1 MPIDVTSLYNRRAD
15 NRWERVCVGDILE
28 RVTWSRPDRVAIT
41 GWPGAFGDPAF
52 ERLSYRQADE
62 VANRFANGLLARGLT
77 RGDRVLLLC
86 ENSVEA
92 YLAKLATAKAGL
104 VAVPVNPS
112 LAADVLAYLVR
123 LVDPRFVV
131 VDAEIWPG
139 VAEVIGAAGLR
150 PDVTIPI
157 GGGVAPG
164 GVSFTEFLAG
174 QPAAEPD
181 AVVHGDDI
189 WEILFTSG
197 TTAMPKGVMLSHSY
211 AYMGAMS
218 FALSLTRGLRLEADL
233 KLCAFLPV
241 IYHVADEV
249 LSLPAFLAGGS
260 LVIGRKPVPRD
271 MAAAIARERV
281 TALWGGSPQLVKA
294 LAAEL
299 DAGQPDLDARSLQ
312 VLVYGWGAVEP
323 AVRARLQ
330 ELCGGQ
336 FILVGIFG
344 QTEAISCHRFW
355 PDAWEDKYLATAPQL
370 NYVGI
375 PNPLLGSTVV
385 DADGGQL
392 LDQPGVP
399 GEAVYR
405 SPAVASGYYQ
415 DPVATQEAFRHGWFH
430 SGDSCMV
437 DEDGLRIMV
446 DRYKDIIKSGGE
458 NVSSLR
464 VEAVLHQH
472 AGVAKAAVIGLA
484 HDRWGEAVTAIVVA
498 RPGQGVLAEGGPP
511 EPGAAEA
518 ALIAFCRERLA
529 GFETPKAVIFVAE
542 LPETVG
548 GKVLKYKLR
557 EQFAGHFR
565 AAAPGGSPR

>member
-1 MPIDVTSLYNRRAD
+1 VPIDVTSLYNRRAD

-28 RVTWSRPDRVAIT
+28 RVTWSRPDQVAIT
-41 GWPGAFGDPAF
+41 GWAGAFGDPAY
-52 ERLSYRQADE
+52 ERLTYRQADE
-62 VANRFANGLLARGLT
+62 VANRFANGLLASGLV
-77 RGDRVLLLC
+77 RGDRVLLVC

-92 YLAKLATAKAGL
+92 YLAKIATAKAGL
-104 VAVPVNPS
+104 VAVPVNPA
-112 LAADVLAYLVR
+112 LAPDVLAYLIR
-123 LVDPRFVV
+123 LAQPRFVI
-131 VDAEIWPG
+131 VDAELWPG
-139 VAEVIGAAGLR
+139 AGEVIGAAGLR

-164 GVSFTEFLAG
+164 GVSFAEFVAA
-174 QPAAEPD
+174 QPASEPD

-218 FALSLTRGLRLEADL
+218 FALSLTRGLRIEADL
-233 KLCAFLPV
+233 RLCSFLPV
-241 IYHVADEV
+241 IYHVADEA

-260 LVIGRKPVPRD
+260 LVIGRKPVPAQ
-271 MAAAIARERV
+271 MAAAIAAERV

-299 DAGQPDLDARSLQ
+299 DAGAAELDARSLQ

-330 ELCGGQ
+330 QLCGDQ

-355 PDAWEDKYLATAPQL
+355 PDVWEDTYQATAPQV

-375 PNPLLGSTVV
+375 PNPLLGSTVM
-385 DADGGQL
+385 DPDGQHL

-415 DPVATQEAFRHGWFH
+415 DPEATQHAFRHGWFH

-472 AGVAKAAVIGLA
+472 PEVAKAAVIGLE
-484 HDRWGEAVTAIVVA
+484 HDRWGEAVTAIVVPRA
-498 RPGQGVLAEGGPP
+498 GPP
-511 EPGAAEA
+511 ADAAAFEA
-518 ALIAFCRERLA
+518 DLIAFCRNRLA
-529 GFETPKAVIFVAE
+529 GFETPKAIVISEV

-557 EQFAGHFR
+557 ERFAGHFR
-565 AAAPGGSPR
+565 PAVPGGSPRQRHLH

>member
-1 MPIDVTSLYNRRAD
+1 VPIDVTSLYDRRAD
-15 NRWERVCVGDILE
+15 NRWDRVCVGDILE
-28 RVTWSRPDRVAIT
+28 RVTWSRPDQVAIT
-41 GWPGAFGDPAF
+41 GWPGAFGDPAY
-52 ERLSYRQADE
+52 ERLTYRQADE
-62 VANRFANGLLARGLT
+62 AANRFANGLLASGLV
-77 RGDRVLLLC
+77 RGDRVLLVC

-92 YLAKLATAKAGL
+92 YLAKIATAKAGL

-112 LAADVLAYLVR
+112 LAPDVLAYLIQ
-123 LVDPRFVV
+123 LAEPRFVI
-131 VDAEIWPG
+131 VDAELWAG
-139 VAEVIGAAGLR
+139 AGDVIGAAGLR

-164 GVSFTEFLAG
+164 GVSFADFVAA
-174 QPAAEPD
+174 QPATEPD

-218 FALSLTRGLRLEADL
+218 FALSLTRGLRIEADL
-233 KLCAFLPV
+233 KLCSFLPV

-260 LVIGRKPVPRD
+260 LVIGRKPVPAQ
-271 MAAAIARERV
+271 MAAAIAAERV

-299 DAGQPDLDARSLQ
+299 DAGDADLDARSLQ

-323 AVRARLQ
+323 AVRSRLQ
-330 ELCGGQ
+330 QLCGDQ
-336 FILVGIFG
+336 FILMGIFG

-355 PDAWEDKYLATAPQL
+355 PDVWEDTYQATAPQL

-375 PNPLLGSTVV
+375 PNPLLGSTVM
-385 DADGGQL
+385 DPDGQHL

-405 SPAVASGYYQ
+405 SPAVAAGYYR
-415 DPVATQEAFRHGWFH
+415 DPEATQHAFRHGWFH

-472 AGVAKAAVIGLA
+472 PQVAKAAVIGLD
-484 HDRWGEAVTAIVVA
+484 HDRWGEAVTAIVVPQ
-498 RPGQGVLAEGGPP
+498 PGRYPTAAGEFEAE
-511 EPGAAEA
+511 
-518 ALIAFCRERLA
+518 LIAFCRERLA
-529 GFETPKAVIFVAE
+529 GFETPKAIVITRG

-557 EQFAGHFR
+557 EQFAGHFQ
-565 AAAPGGSPR
+565 AAGSGGSPR